1 MTAPQDRASAL
12 VSAWQAELP
21 DVLDATTELSKR
33 IMLLAADLDEATRRE
48 LPEFGLTPAQFG
60 VLVALRRAGAPY
72 RLKPTELSRA
82 LLLSSGGTSNVTNH
96 LVAEGLAERLPDQG
110 DGRGTLISLTPRGV
124 QVAEDAVRA
133 NAAAHAEIWRGA
145 PAAAIEAATLALRE
159 IAAATE
165 VPRSTR
171 RSARGSG

>member
-1 MTAPQDRASAL
+1 MTASEDRASAL
-12 VSAWQAELP
+12 ISAWQAELP

-110 DGRGTLISLTPRGV
+110 DGRGTLICLTPRGV
-124 QVAEDAVRA
+124 RVAEEAVRA
-133 NAAAHAEIWRGA
+133 NAAAHAEVWRGA
-145 PAAAIEAATLALRE
+145 PAAAIEAATRALRE

-165 VPRSTR
+165 APRTAGR
-171 RSARGSG
+171 RRGA

>member
-1 MTAPQDRASAL
+1 MTASEDRASAL
-12 VSAWQAELP
+12 ISAWQAELP

-110 DGRGTLISLTPRGV
+110 DGRGTLICLTPRGIR
-124 QVAEDAVRA
+124 VAEEAVRA
-133 NAAAHAEIWRGA
+133 NAAAHAEVWRGA

-165 VPRSTR
+165 APRTAGR
-171 RSARGSG
+171 RRGA

>member
-1 MTAPQDRASAL
+1 MTAPKDRASAL
-12 VSAWQAELP
+12 ISAWQAELP

-60 VLVALRRAGAPY
+60 VLVALRRVGAPY

-133 NAAAHAEIWRGA
+133 NAAAHAEVWRGA
-145 PAAAIEAATLALRE
+145 SAAAIEAATLALRE

-165 VPRSTR
+165 APRSTR
-171 RSARGSG
+171 RSARGNG

>member
-12 VSAWQAELP
+12 IGAWQTELP

-133 NAAAHAEIWRGA
+133 NAAAHAEVWRGA

-165 VPRSTR
+165 MPRSRGRTR
-171 RSARGSG
+171 DNV